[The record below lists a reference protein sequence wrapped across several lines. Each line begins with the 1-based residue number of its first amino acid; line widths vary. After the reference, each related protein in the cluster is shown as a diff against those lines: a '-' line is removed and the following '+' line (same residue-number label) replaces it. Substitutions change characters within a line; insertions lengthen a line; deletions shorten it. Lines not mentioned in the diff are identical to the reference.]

1 MKSAAPQIGLS
12 DRLNAVLVRD
22 VQQMLNGRA
31 FLAVLLLS
39 LLSVAV
45 LAAMVASMPN
55 SNGRDAFQMVMV
67 ALAPVLTLI
76 VPMQA
81 FFSARQEIG
90 GGASELLLLSNL
102 TPTRIVWGK
111 LLSSTVQIV
120 LWTSLFAPLMAF
132 SFLLRGI
139 SVVEIGAALLM
150 AMLFGLTMSAAG
162 IAMGTLTV
170 FRRVA
175 QLVNALSL
183 LALSLGTFFFTGFL
197 AFGLNEFTSGS
208 SVLAVAFAWITFS
221 SGAALMLL
229 MIVAC
234 SQFTHP
240 YENRSTGFRLYL
252 PIASLVC
259 VGLALVLAD
268 KGDRGEA
275 LVMIALTML
284 SISAVFFIFAATEE
298 AQLSPRVRALVPA
311 DPRRALALAPLLPG
325 HGRGIFYA
333 LIVVALLLAL
343 FPLARSIGISSGI
356 RNLYDRNMAAG
367 TLLALYAL
375 FYASIAASIRRRL
388 PEGSS
393 RNWLARLLV
402 LIVFVLGCAVPVLI
416 QALAQ
421 IRGWTPL
428 QILNPFWTID
438 EADSQSSAF
447 PTLVAIT
454 TLALLFQIGPMV
466 KGMLEVAAAS
476 RRRREPLAAE
486 PAEPTEPIEP
496 AGP

>member
-1 MKSAAPQIGLS
+1 VKSGAPQLGLS

-45 LAAMVASMPN
+45 LAALVASMPDYD
-55 SNGRDAFQMVMV
+55 SGRDAFQMVMV

-90 GGASELLLLSNL
+90 GGAAELLLLSSL

-111 LLSSTVQIV
+111 LLSSAVQIV

-132 SFLLRGI
+132 TFLLRGI
-139 SVVEIGAALLM
+139 SVVEIGAALLL

-162 IAMGTLTV
+162 IALGTLTV

-175 QLVNALSL
+175 QLVNAASL
-183 LALSLGTFFFTGFL
+183 LALSVGTFFFTGFL
-197 AFGLNEFTSGS
+197 AFGLNEWSSGS
-208 SVLAVAFAWITFS
+208 TVVVTAVAWSVFC

-240 YENRSTGFRLYL
+240 YENRSTGFRIYL
-252 PIASLVC
+252 PAVSLLC
-259 VGLALVLAD
+259 AGLTLALVS
-268 KGDRGEA
+268 KGERGESLVA
-275 LVMIALTML
+275 LATPLLGV
-284 SISAVFFIFAATEE
+284 SVVFCVFAATEGAE
-298 AQLSPRVRALVPA
+298 LSPRVRALVPA
-311 DPRRALALAPLLPG
+311 QRARALLLAPLLPG
-325 HGRGIFYA
+325 HGRGLLYA
-333 LIVVALLLAL
+333 LLLVALLLGVY
-343 FPLARSIGISSGI
+343 PLARWFGISSGVS
-356 RNLYDRNMAAG
+356 RLYQGYIDAG
-367 TLLALYAL
+367 NVLALYAL
-375 FYASIAASIRRRL
+375 FYASIAASIRRRF

-393 RNWLARLLV
+393 RNWLARLLFA
-402 LIVFVLGCAVPVLI
+402 IVFVLGCALPVLI

-421 IRGWTPL
+421 ISGWTPL
-428 QILNPFWTID
+428 QILNPFWTLA
-438 EADSQSSAF
+438 ELDSDASSAF
-447 PTLVAIT
+447 PILAVLTGI
-454 TLALLFQIGPMV
+454 ALLFQIGPMV
-466 KGMLEVAAAS
+466 RGMREVAAAS
-476 RRRREPLAAE
+476 RHRREPTPQPPPSSA
-486 PAEPTEPIEP
+486 
-496 AGP
+496 